1 MTAQQRADLRDPSI
15 PKTAVWVVSLQPDG
29 GDINLNTSNIDVTFN
44 STTYSAALDK
54 FTLEGQLSTG
64 AALVPET
71 VTLQFDANDQH
82 TSGTP
87 LYNLLRS
94 DWHLRRIYI
103 ACLFFN
109 HTTGDFIICPR
120 EFYGTMERLTVQEQ
134 PAGQAMA
141 LLECET
147 GTFRALDSNRI
158 TCSDRD
164 QRIRSATDTFFL
176 NTSVTGTRQVPF
188 GISSNAIPGWGNSGG
203 TSGGG
208 GGGGST
214 NIFTR

>member
-64 AALVPET
+64 AALI
-71 VTLQFDANDQH
+71 
-82 TSGTP
+82 
-87 LYNLLRS
+87 
-94 DWHLRRIYI
+94 RRIYI

-109 HTTGDFIICPR
+109 HTSGDFIICPR
-120 EFYGTMERLTVQEQ
+120 EFYGTMERLTIQEQ
-134 PAGQAMA
+134 PSGQAMA

-214 NIFTR
+214 DIYTR